1 MEIQDFVETVK
12 TERKKRGLS
21 QYKLAKECGV
31 SREMISKLERGMHNP
46 KLDTILFILK
56 RLGLELVVKKAKRG
70 CDT

>member
-1 MEIQDFVETVK
+1 MK
-12 TERKKRGLS
+12 KKRGLS

-31 SREMISKLERGMHNP
+31 SREMISKLELGMHNP
-46 KLDTILFILK
+46 KLDTILK

>member
-31 SREMISKLERGMHNP
+31 SREMISKLELGMHNP
-46 KLDTILFILK
+46 KLDTILSILK
-56 RLGLELVVKKAKRG
+56 TLGLELVIKKAKRG

>member
-1 MEIQDFVETVK
+1 M
-12 TERKKRGLS
+12 S

>member
-12 TERKKRGLS
+12 KERKRKGLS

-56 RLGLELVVKKAKRG
+56 RLGLELVVKKGKRG

>member
-1 MEIQDFVETVK
+1 MEIRDLVEIVK
-12 TERKKRGLS
+12 NERKKRGLS

-31 SREMISKLERGMHNP
+31 SREMISKLELGMHNP
-46 KLDTILFILK
+46 KLDTILK

>member
-12 TERKKRGLS
+12 KERKRKGFS